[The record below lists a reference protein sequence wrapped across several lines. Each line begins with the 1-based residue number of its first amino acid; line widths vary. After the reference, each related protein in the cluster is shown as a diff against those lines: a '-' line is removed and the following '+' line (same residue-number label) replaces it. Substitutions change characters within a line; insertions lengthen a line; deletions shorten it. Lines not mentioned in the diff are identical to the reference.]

1 MNNTCGLTAQ
11 EVRDLQFV
19 YQLFDVSGRRLI
31 GNEDL
36 RKALKLLGFNISR
49 KAVQKMAQ
57 DVEVSKSLKNLTSF
71 DNFLQIVAELQGT
84 SYDQHEE
91 ILQVRVHLFL

>member
-57 DVEVSKSLKNLTSF
+57 DVEVSRSLKNLTSF